1 MIYCP
6 KCEKPIIKSNGE
18 HIRSV
23 AELKSG
29 TYICNNFMCIVKSG
43 GTRILKA
50 TSGKMTDV

>member
-43 GTRILKA
+43 GTIVLKA